1 MDIFEKNIDL
11 EFNGNIMTLSLNT
24 FFSILFENI
33 KEEVSSYEE
42 VSYLRKKLDLI
53 EKVLELANN
62 ETDYVSI
69 NLNFDK
75 QLLQKFSLGLLT
87 REQKI
92 YVIMFYNDKR
102 DKLSIM

>member
-1 MDIFEKNIDL
+1 MDIFEKNVDL

-42 VSYLRKKLDLI
+42 VSYLRNKLNLI
-53 EKVLELANN
+53 EKVLELADNDN
-62 ETDYVSI
+62 DYVSI

-75 QLLQKFSLGLLT
+75 QLLQTFSLGLLA
-87 REQKI
+87 RAKNLCD
-92 YVIMFYNDKR
+92 YV
-102 DKLSIM
+102 L

>member
-11 EFNGNIMTLSLNT
+11 EFNGNITTLSLNT

-42 VSYLRKKLDLI
+42 VSYLKKKLDLI

-75 QLLQKFSLGLLT
+75 QLLQTFSLGLLT
-87 REQKI
+87 RAKNLCD
-92 YVIMFYNDKR
+92 YV
-102 DKLSIM
+102 L

>member
-42 VSYLRKKLDLI
+42 VSYLRKKIRLNR
-53 EKVLELANN
+53 K
-62 ETDYVSI
+62 SI
-69 NLNFDK
+69 RTCK
-75 QLLQKFSLGLLT
+75 
-87 REQKI
+87 
-92 YVIMFYNDKR
+92 
-102 DKLSIM
+102 